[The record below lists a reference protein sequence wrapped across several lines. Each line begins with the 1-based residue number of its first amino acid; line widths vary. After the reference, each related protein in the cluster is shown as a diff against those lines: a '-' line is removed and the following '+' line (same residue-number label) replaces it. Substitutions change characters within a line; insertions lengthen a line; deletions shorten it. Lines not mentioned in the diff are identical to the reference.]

1 MTVSVVFLIEL
12 MLRSN
17 SLRAVE
23 FVFAGERFCQGPQAE
38 ELKDFRRLLNHYQ
51 AQQALGDMA
60 ISISI
65 SIL

>member
-1 MTVSVVFLIEL
+1 

-65 SIL
+65 L